1 MTHNLFGLGKQVAY
15 KPTHSELAAEELS
28 RELGIDLKQVT
39 AFDGRVLLLD
49 REGRYASRGHNIGV
63 YRHGKSEDFEIW
75 YSREPFTYPETQEL
89 ADQRREFFE
98 KKSNLQNSNEIE
110 IRRFL
115 LETAN
120 CLENGPYREVLRVE
134 RIINRGQ
141 PYILTVQ
148 VDNSVGINGEQI
160 KTQVGYRN
168 PDVKSFIQIFAD
180 ATLTGNKDPTS
191 QTTNRFKERAS
202 GLASQYPDWETRK
215 FRPQEFVIETTDIR
229 IEDASAVLRFMINSI
244 QS

>member
-1 MTHNLFGLGKQVAY
+1 MTEHNLFGLGRNVPY
-15 KPTHSELAAEELS
+15 KPTHAELAAEELS
-28 RELGIDLKQVT
+28 HELGIDLKQIT

-49 REGRYASRGHNIGV
+49 GEGRCSSRGHNIGV

-75 YSREPFTYPETQEL
+75 YSREPFTLQGTEEL
-89 ADQRREFFE
+89 ADQRREFFD
-98 KKSNLQNSNEIE
+98 KKKDTKPEQVEN
-110 IRRFL
+110 FL
-115 LETAN
+115 AETAQF
-120 CLENGPYREVLRVE
+120 LESGPYREVLRVE
-134 RIINRGQ
+134 RLINRGQ

-180 ATLTGNKDPTS
+180 AAQTGNKDPTS

-215 FRPQEFVIETTDIR
+215 FRPQECVIETTDIR